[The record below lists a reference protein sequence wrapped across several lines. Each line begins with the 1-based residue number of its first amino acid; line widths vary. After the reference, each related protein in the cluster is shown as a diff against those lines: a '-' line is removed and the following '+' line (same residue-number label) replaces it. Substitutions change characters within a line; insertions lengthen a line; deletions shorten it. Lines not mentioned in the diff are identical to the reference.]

1 MAGFASLS
9 ALPKTALSVTTAEEG
24 NTLRVTVTNTGD
36 KIAFLTR
43 LALTGEDGKP
53 LRPSFYSDNWFSL
66 LPGESKTVTVSHPAK
81 PFKLSVSAWN
91 VEKPRVTTTSR

>member
-1 MAGFASLS
+1 M
-9 ALPKTALSVTTAEEG
+9 
-24 NTLRVTVTNTGD
+24 TVTNTGD

-91 VEKPRVTTTSR
+91 AEARFRGLCDSGAFAKLQP

>member
-1 MAGFASLS
+1 MA
-9 ALPKTALSVTTAEEG
+9 
-24 NTLRVTVTNTGD
+24 NTGD

-91 VEKPRVTTTSR
+91 ARVTTSSQPHFPTSARNCGILSP